1 MMITRNLTISLVLLA
16 SLMSFSAGAQAGQ
29 KDFGEYTVSWSVF
42 PSTFLAPTIAQNN
55 NLQRSNGIG
64 VVNVVIMEEGEN
76 GQLRPVNGQI
86 KGSISNDIQQTTFL
100 DFRRVKEGSS
110 VYFLAQYQY
119 QSGSLMTFNVTAQPT
134 DSNKGLPVRFTHT
147 LFQD

>member
-42 PSTFLAPTIAQNN
+42 PSTFLAPEVAKAND
-55 NLQRSNGIG
+55 LQRGNGIG
-64 VVNVVIMEEGEN
+64 VVNIAIMREAEN
-76 GQLRPVNGQI
+76 GQLKPVNGQVE
-86 KGSISNDIQQTTFL
+86 GSVSNDIQQTTFL
-100 DFRRVKEGSS
+100 GFRRIKEGDA
-110 VYFLAQYQY
+110 VYFIAQYQY
-119 QSGSLMTFNVTAQPT
+119 QSGGMMTFNVTAQPT